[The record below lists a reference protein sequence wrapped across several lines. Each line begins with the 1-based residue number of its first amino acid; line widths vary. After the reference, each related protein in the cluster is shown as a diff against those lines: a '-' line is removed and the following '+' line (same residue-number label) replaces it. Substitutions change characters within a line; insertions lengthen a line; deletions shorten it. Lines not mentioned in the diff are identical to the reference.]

1 MSEVTITKL
10 ETAVHSLA
18 DRVGRHEDRLEAA
31 INNMSTKLD
40 ALVEISRTMAT
51 VQERQS
57 QHSDG
62 IAELKN
68 DMRAQREQHAET
80 IKEILSAHEKT
91 IARLHERIDS
101 LDHRISDTASDAKR
115 AMAEHCKES
124 TVVHDEQA
132 NRITTLSHEWELR
145 YAHAEKDQ
153 LNQTAEFSTKL
164 GQLEKRFDN
173 FFANVE
179 GMKKMAYVLWA
190 VMGGGV
196 LLVGGKLISSAL
208 GAH

>member
-31 INNMSTKLD
+31 VNNMSTKLD

-57 QHSDG
+57 QHADG

-91 IARLHERIDS
+91 IARLHDRIDS
-101 LDHRISDTASDAKR
+101 LDHRISDTGSDAKR
-115 AMAEHCKES
+115 ALMSVQQILGHILLGS
-124 TVVHDEQA
+124 RQ
-132 NRITTLSHEWELR
+132 
-145 YAHAEKDQ
+145 HA
-153 LNQTAEFSTKL
+153 A
-164 GQLEKRFDN
+164 
-173 FFANVE
+173 
-179 GMKKMAYVLWA
+179 
-190 VMGGGV
+190 
-196 LLVGGKLISSAL
+196 LLTY
-208 GAH
+208 